1 MLLPVDTSKLSIIVI
16 GDAIPQFVYGTKDR
30 RKNAKGEDVF
40 KIPVLISG
48 TGDRQDPTTT
58 ITIAGEIPN
67 LIKGTKIQFV
77 GLTISSWNIK
87 GNDGVTRNG
96 VSLRAEGIAQNVAR
110 S

>member
-16 GDAIPQFVYGTKDR
+16 GEAIPQFVYGTKER
-30 RKNAKGEDVF
+30 RTNAKGEEVF

-58 ITIAGEIPN
+58 ITVSGNIPN
-67 LIKGTKIQFV
+67 LVKGANVQFV
-77 GLTISSWNIK
+77 GLTISSWTIK

-96 VSLRAEGIAQNVAR
+96 VSLRAEGIAPNVAR

>member
-1 MLLPVDTSKLSIIVI
+1 MLLPVDISKLSIIVI
-16 GDAIPQFVYGTKDR
+16 GEAIPQFVYGTKDR
-30 RKNAKGEDVF
+30 RTNAKGEEVF

-58 ITIAGEIPN
+58 ITVSGSIPN
-67 LIKGTKIQFV
+67 LVKGTKVQFI
-77 GLTISSWNIK
+77 GLTISSWSIK

-96 VSLRAEGIAQNVAR
+96 VSLRAEGIAPNVSR

>member
-30 RKNAKGEDVF
+30 RKNSKGEDIY

-48 TGDRQDPTTT
+48 TGDRQDPTTS
-58 ITIAGEIPN
+58 ITIAGDIPN
-67 LIKGTKIQFV
+67 IVKGSKVQFV
-77 GLTISSWNIK
+77 GLTISSWTIK

>member
-30 RKNAKGEDVF
+30 RKNAKGEDIY

-58 ITIAGEIPN
+58 ITVSGNIPN
-67 LIKGTKIQFV
+67 LTKGAKVQFI
-77 GLTISSWNIK
+77 GLTISSWTIK

-96 VSLRAEGIAQNVAR
+96 VSLRAEGIAQNVNR